1 MIHPNKSPGPDSF
14 TIGFYIHHWHLLK
27 EVVCNAVHTFLEGGD
42 MPEVVNS
49 SVLVLIPKI
58 KNPQD
63 LTHYRPLSLCNVVY
77 KIALKALTLRLSL
90 VLDVIIVEEQST
102 FVLGRLISD
111 IVLMAYE
118 CIRYL
123 KKKKGKS
130 SDVTVK

>member
-1 MIHPNKSPGPDSF
+1 
-14 TIGFYIHHWHLLK
+14 
-27 EVVCNAVHTFLEGGD
+27 

-63 LTHYRPLSLCNVVY
+63 LTHYRPLSLCNVLY
-77 KIALKALTLRLSL
+77 KLALKALTLRLSP

-102 FVLGRLISD
+102 FALGRLISD
-111 IVLMAYE
+111 IVLTAYE

>member
-1 MIHPNKSPGPDSF
+1 
-14 TIGFYIHHWHLLK
+14 
-27 EVVCNAVHTFLEGGD
+27 

-77 KIALKALTLRLSL
+77 KIALKALTLRLSP

-102 FVLGRLISD
+102 FALGRLISD
-111 IVLMAYE
+111 IVLTAYE

>member
-1 MIHPNKSPGPDSF
+1 
-14 TIGFYIHHWHLLK
+14 
-27 EVVCNAVHTFLEGGD
+27 

-63 LTHYRPLSLCNVVY
+63 LTHYRPLSLCNVLY
-77 KIALKALTLRLSL
+77 KLALKALTLRLSL